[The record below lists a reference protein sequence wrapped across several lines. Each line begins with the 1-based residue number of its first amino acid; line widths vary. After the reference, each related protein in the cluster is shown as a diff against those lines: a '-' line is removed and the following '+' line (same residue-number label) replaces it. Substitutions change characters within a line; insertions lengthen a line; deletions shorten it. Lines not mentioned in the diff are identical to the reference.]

1 MEHNTEHGHCHNDMH
16 DVKWGF
22 GLDSDPQK
30 RKVLEEMLPR
40 DIRYRVTAFKM
51 SDVSKISI
59 ETQFSAE
66 FDVNVCT
73 KDESQEFMTE
83 FSEITSTSYNK
94 LNQPDL
100 VDSKYVQW
108 SGKRKCIHKI
118 QKVTSNT
125 QDGDGAGH

>member
-1 MEHNTEHGHCHNDMH
+1 M
-16 DVKWGF
+16 
-22 GLDSDPQK
+22 
-30 RKVLEEMLPR
+30 
-40 DIRYRVTAFKM
+40 
-51 SDVSKISI
+51 

-118 QKVTSNT
+118 QKVTSKKTNEPKPGCEAFIKFKLSKVYSVYKM
-125 QDGDGAGH
+125 DKIFIVYRIIIPLFIC